1 MTELNANSNATPG
14 VIALPPLIYLAGL
27 ASGIAL
33 EFVYPLP
40 LIESPLSHFI
50 GWPLLALSLS
60 SAIWGVSTMRKAG
73 TDVDVRKPDTA
84 LVTGGP
90 FHFSRNPLYISL
102 TLLYLAVSI
111 LVKTLWPL
119 FFLPFVLLVMI
130 KGVIVREERHLERL
144 FGEQYMR
151 YKERTR
157 RWL

>member
-1 MTELNANSNATPG
+1 MDLELNG
-14 VIALPPLIYLAGL
+14 
-27 ASGIAL
+27 
-33 EFVYPLP
+33 
-40 LIESPLSHFI
+40 
-50 GWPLLALSLS
+50 
-60 SAIWGVSTMRKAG
+60 K
-73 TDVDVRKPDTA
+73 TA

-90 FHFSRNPLYISL
+90 FRFSRNPLYISL

-130 KGVIVREERHLERL
+130 KGVIVREERHLERI
-144 FGEQYMR
+144 FSEQYMR